1 MAKAIKTKATGRPG
15 GSPNKSSGQVR
26 NENYQL
32 RCSEGFNKVLEA
44 LAVNGKSQPD
54 ILHEALQQYAIRN
67 TDDKKIIFWIKLI

>member
-1 MAKAIKTKATGRPG
+1 MAKTKAAGRPG

-26 NENYQL
+26 NENYKL